1 MRVNDDKMRVNDRDN
16 FATLDL
22 NYDSYPR
29 HNIYEL
35 TENNGTMQWDYL
47 SNFKWMEN
55 KLAFPEI
62 ISPMKNG
69 KFIFY
74 SQFYDRD
81 YEGLDY
87 IMEVRDIYQNFTQ
100 SRLEFPM
107 NLFPLNI
114 RIFQL

>member
-1 MRVNDDKMRVNDRDN
+1 MRVND
-16 FATLDL
+16 LDL
-22 NYDSYPR
+22 NYGLYPR

-35 TENNGTMQWDYL
+35 KENNGAMQWDYL
-47 SNFKWMEN
+47 SNFKWLEN
-55 KLAFPEI
+55 NLSFPEI

-74 SQFYDRD
+74 SQYYDKD

-87 IMEVRDIYQNFTQ
+87 IMEVWDIHQNFTQ
-100 SRLEFPM
+100 SRLELPID
-107 NLFPLNI
+107 LIPSKV